1 MGSSSRKLKKD
12 DGAMSGK
19 EEGGVD
25 CGGVS
30 SADGDDAREE
40 VDADDGEAELVAA
53 DDEKSSVWNMS
64 DKSVKGEGEK
74 YWLCWKALST
84 SILLWRYGLW
94 PPTKSYD

>member
-1 MGSSSRKLKKD
+1 LKKE
-12 DGAMSGK
+12 DGAMSGN

-30 SADGDDAREE
+30 NADGDDAREE
-40 VDADDGEAELVAA
+40 VDADDGEAELVAPD

-74 YWLCWKALST
+74 YWLWWRALST
-84 SILLWRYGLW
+84 SILL
-94 PPTKSYD
+94 